1 MEPRPLTA
9 VIINITAMVTKLE
22 NPPNRI
28 REQRQARRLS
38 LQAVA
43 DRLGTTRT
51 QVHRFETGERDPD
64 LSWLRRIA
72 TALGTD
78 VGQLLNPEDNPYSL
92 DDRERAV
99 VEAMR
104 ENETIALTVD
114 RVAEGLRETVVH
126 EQEERKRA

>member
-1 MEPRPLTA
+1 MTA